1 LYNLSDNYRKYSLQG
16 AYVNYAS
23 WDDQQ
28 LMAGISGSQTGALA
42 ELYDR
47 YSRLVYSLAIR
58 SLGEDT
64 LAEEVTQDVFMQAW
78 NKAGL
83 YDSSQGKVSTW
94 LCSMARNRSIDMLRR
109 QGVRPEGHRAA
120 FEDGVVQPENDP
132 EVLERSVEL
141 RIQKERVRTAM
152 SGLPSEQRDV
162 LELAYFQGMSQQEI
176 ASALNQPLGTVKTRV
191 RLAMQK
197 LRQVLVENSISTG

>member
-1 LYNLSDNYRKYSLQG
+1 
-16 AYVNYAS
+16 
-23 WDDQQ
+23 
-28 LMAGISGSQTGALA
+28 MTGINGSQAGALS

-47 YSRLVYSLAIR
+47 YGRLIFSLAIR
-58 SLGEDT
+58 ALGDET

-83 YDSSQGKVSTW
+83 YNPSQGKVSTW
-94 LCSMARNRSIDMLRR
+94 LCSMARNRSIDILRR
-109 QGVRPEGHRAA
+109 QGVRPEGHRAE

-132 EVLERSVEL
+132 EGLERSVEL
-141 RIQKERVRTAM
+141 RLQKERVRSAM
-152 SGLPSEQRDV
+152 TILPGEQREV

-176 ASALNQPLGTVKTRV
+176 ATTLQQPLGTVKTRV

>member
-1 LYNLSDNYRKYSLQG
+1 M
-16 AYVNYAS
+16 AEVN
-23 WDDQQ
+23 
-28 LMAGISGSQTGALA
+28 GSQTGALA

-47 YSRLVYSLAIR
+47 YGRLVFSLAIR
-58 SLGEDT
+58 VLGDET

-83 YDSSQGKVSTW
+83 YNPGQGKVSTW
-94 LCSMARNRSIDMLRR
+94 LCSMARNRSIDILRR

-120 FEDGVVQPENDP
+120 FEDGVVQPEHAPDG
-132 EVLERSVEL
+132 LERSVDL
-141 RIQKERVRTAM
+141 RMQKERVRSAM
-152 SGLPSEQRDV
+152 NELPKEQREV

-176 ASALNQPLGTVKTRV
+176 SNVLDQPLGTVKTRV

-197 LRQVLVENSISTG
+197 LRQTLVENSISSG